1 MSDEFFDDEQELM
14 EKAAPAAT
22 PKKKAAEAQPS
33 APAPQ
38 DAPRASDAGRRE
50 PPPFWMVLAIAV
62 IALVLG
68 VVIGYLIG
76 TSTAYSALQVV
87 QSDEALEAYGDSS
100 STTDSSEMLP
110 EGHPQLDIKED
121 GTATVVEGDEADAS

>member
-14 EKAAPAAT
+14 EEAAPAEAPKKAASASGSASASKAAPRT
-22 PKKKAAEAQPS
+22 
-33 APAPQ
+33 
-38 DAPRASDAGRRE
+38 SDAGRRE

-76 TSTAYSALQVV
+76 TSTAYSALQVT
-87 QSDEALEAYGDSS
+87 QSDEALEAYGGSS

-121 GTATVVEGDEADAS
+121 GTATVVEGDDGDAS